1 MKNSKSNYFKKKYGM
16 VVILFL
22 MVLVVISAFILNK
35 QNNPIV
41 GTWIGIHRTNT
52 KTRSVY
58 MANGKVKYYIFG
70 KLSAIEKYKL
80 SKTPKHCGI
89 DESKRLEMYPKEQIL
104 IITDTKTNKK
114 VCFLV
119 YKLTENRFIKSP
131 YGSGAVDTLK
141 KVHQ

>member
-1 MKNSKSNYFKKKYGM
+1 NLISKLFRRLYGFPT
-16 VVILFL
+16 ILILLIFFG
-22 MVLVVISAFILNK
+22 ISAFIVSN

-41 GTWIGIHRTNT
+41 GTWIGIHHTNT

-89 DESKRLEMYPKEQIL
+89 NESKRLEMYPKEQIL

-119 YKLTENRFIKSP
+119 YKLTENRFI
-131 YGSGAVDTLK
+131 
-141 KVHQ
+141 